1 MKGTLS
7 YLWLWRRSTSMSYAE
22 DLMTWLL
29 FKKRWFLLPPRMVCP
44 GVVSLLSPDRS
55 LRICR
60 IFKKPLALPE
70 DSAVHLPPSAVTCQ
84 MLKSLQLLLVWSV
97 KRSSVNSPRK
107 SKSQGGPICKAA
119 VSVGRLPG
127 WDVWTE
133 LRSGR
138 FSARWKA
145 EFIPRMLGV
154 LGEGSANVR
163 EISD

>member
-44 GVVSLLSPDRS
+44 EVVSLLSPDRS

-70 DSAVHLPPSAVTCQ
+70 DSAVHLPPSVVTCQ

-138 FSARWKA
+138 FQCTLESRVY
-145 EFIPRMLGV
+145 PQ
-154 LGEGSANVR
+154 NVR
-163 EISD
+163 CPGGGER